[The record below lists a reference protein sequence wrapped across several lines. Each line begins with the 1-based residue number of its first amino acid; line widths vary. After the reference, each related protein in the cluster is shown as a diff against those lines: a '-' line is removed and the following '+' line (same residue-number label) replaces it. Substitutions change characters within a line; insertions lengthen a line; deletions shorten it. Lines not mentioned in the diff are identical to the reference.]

1 MNMLKHLKKLKNQK
15 GMTLVEL
22 LAVMVI
28 VGIIA
33 AIAIPAIGGLIENTR
48 KDAYIS
54 NATSVQEA
62 ARLYVVSNENV
73 IEQNGSYPV
82 VITGKPATTTRT
94 GSTTETKS
102 LYNWTVKAG
111 ATSANNGTLISGT
124 ETPTTGAPVT
134 GTAAEDFN
142 VYVESLLDP
151 HTKQAFKTVT
161 ITINKKAGTGELT
174 YKTSLTGSKYKTP
187 DTAKDARE
195 LTRTD
200 ITEVPKSN

>member
-1 MNMLKHLKKLKNQK
+1 MLKHLKKLKNQK

-62 ARLYVVSNENV
+62 ARLFVVSNENV

-82 VITGKPATTTRT
+82 TITWEK
-94 GSTTETKS
+94 KQ
-102 LYNWTVKAG
+102 
-111 ATSANNGTLISGT
+111 TSSR
-124 ETPTTGAPVT
+124 EEQQTPTYVWKVETGETSKKDITA
-134 GTAAEDFN
+134 AAEDFS
-142 VYVESLLDP
+142 VYVENLVDP
-151 HTKQAFKTVT
+151 HTKKAFETVSVK
-161 ITINKKAGTGELT
+161 ITKEADGELKYET
-174 YKTSLTGSKYKTP
+174 KLVGSKYQIKV
-187 DTAKDARE
+187 AKDARN
-195 LTRTD
+195 LTRND
-200 ITEVPKSN
+200 IVAASTSSSGSGN

>member
-1 MNMLKHLKKLKNQK
+1 MLKHLKKLKNQK

-82 VITGKPATTTRT
+82 TITGTGSGTTYAWTVTTKTHTISPASSAKTGEEAKPAATTT
-94 GSTTETKS
+94 
-102 LYNWTVKAG
+102 
-111 ATSANNGTLISGT
+111 
-124 ETPTTGAPVT
+124 
-134 GTAAEDFN
+134 AEDFN

-151 HTKQAFKTVT
+151 HTKQAFSNVT
-161 ITINKKAGTGELT
+161 ITINKTAGTGELVYT
-174 YKTSLTGSKYKTP
+174 TSLTGSKYHTP
-187 DTAKDARE
+187 NPAKDARN
-195 LTRTD
+195 LTRKD
-200 ITEVPKSN
+200 ITVNGQ

>member
-62 ARLYVVSNENV
+62 ARLFVVSNENV

-82 VITGKPATTTRT
+82 TITWTKPKASREEPDGGTTTTQPTSGWKVET
-94 GSTTETKS
+94 GETNKQDI
-102 LYNWTVKAG
+102 TA
-111 ATSANNGTLISGT
+111 
-124 ETPTTGAPVT
+124 
-134 GTAAEDFN
+134 AAEDFS
-142 VYVESLLDP
+142 VYVENLVDP
-151 HTKQAFKTVT
+151 HTKQAFEAVSVK
-161 ITINKKAGTGELT
+161 ITKEADGELK
-174 YKTSLTGSKYKTP
+174 YETSLTGSKYKIKG
-187 DTAKDARE
+187 AKDARN
-195 LTRTD
+195 LTRND
-200 ITEVPKSN
+200 IVAASTSSSGSGN

>member
-1 MNMLKHLKKLKNQK
+1 MLKHLKKLKNQK

-82 VITGKPATTTRT
+82 TIKGTGKA
-94 GSTTETKS
+94 GSTAYTW
-102 LYNWTVKAG
+102 NV
-111 ATSANNGTLISGT
+111 
-124 ETPTTGAPVT
+124 TTGAAT
-134 GTAAEDFN
+134 NNDITAKAEQFD

-151 HTKQAFKTVT
+151 HTKKSFSDVEVVVT
-161 ITINKKAGTGELT
+161 KGTDGQLT
-174 YKTSLTGSKYKTP
+174 YTTKLVGSKYQTQGN
-187 DTAKDARE
+187 TTGEGESAVTTYKDARN
-195 LTRTD
+195 LTRND
-200 ITEVPKSN
+200 IVAK

>member
-1 MNMLKHLKKLKNQK
+1 MLKHLKKLKNQK

-82 VITGKPATTTRT
+82 VITGTPTSTTTRT

-111 ATSANNGTLISGT
+111 GDKGTVISGT
-124 ETPTTGAPVT
+124 GTASQQTTTPTNK
-134 GTAAEDFN
+134 AEDFS

-151 HTKQAFKTVT
+151 HTKKAFEEVT
-161 ITINKKAGTGELT
+161 ITIDKKAGTGELE
-174 YKTSLTGSKYKTP
+174 YKTSLKGSKYKTQA
-187 DTAKDARE
+187 AKDARE
-195 LTRTD
+195 LTRAE
-200 ITEVPKSN
+200 IVAAK